1 MFEWKP
7 NTDPANAAWDA
18 IPNTD
23 TKTFAAGEAY
33 AILIRGDRSTTLN
46 SNTAVGPETTL
57 RTTGKLKVGSTSTPN
72 VAPYE
77 GGFTLIGNPYQ
88 ARVDLKTL
96 LTPGNSSGVSSQFA
110 YVYDPTMG
118 TRGSYVTIDL
128 DGNNTPLES
137 NVNDILEPNQAFFV
151 ETVTSVS
158 SPAVIFNESYKA
170 SGVGEN
176 VAFNVSE
183 PVTNLYVN
191 LYYDNIET
199 KAVDAVKVKF
209 RAGANN
215 AKDTLDATKVWNYD
229 ESFAIDRNPNYM
241 SIESRAM
248 PTAQDSVPFYLG
260 NFTKTAYR
268 LEIKPENFTG
278 AKAYLFDRYLETSKE
293 LPSDTT
299 TAISFEID
307 NSIPASKATDR
318 FVVKFEE
325 VSLSD
330 DDFEL
335 NSSLSVYPNPLKG
348 SRFSI
353 SHQQAFSAKD
363 LSLKLFDL
371 QGRLIVDQTIENAAN
386 VEVNLNKE
394 LASGVYIL
402 NLSDGKASQ
411 SVKLMVK

>member
-1 MFEWKP
+1 MTI
-7 NTDPANAAWDA
+7 N
-18 IPNTD
+18 
-23 TKTFAAGEAY
+23 
-33 AILIRGDRSTTLN
+33 LN
-46 SNTAVGPETTL
+46 E
-57 RTTGKLKVGSTSTPN
+57 
-72 VAPYE
+72 
-77 GGFTLIGNPYQ
+77 
-88 ARVDLKTL
+88 
-96 LTPGNSSGVSSQFA
+96 
-110 YVYDPTMG
+110 
-118 TRGSYVTIDL
+118 
-128 DGNNTPLES
+128 
-137 NVNDILEPNQAFFV
+137 DILTSGN
-151 ETVTSVS
+151 TV
-158 SPAVIFNESYKA
+158 I
-170 SGVGEN
+170 
-176 VAFNVSE
+176 
-183 PVTNLYVN
+183 
-191 LYYDNIET
+191 
-199 KAVDAVKVKF
+199 DAVRVKF
-209 RAGANN
+209 RNGGNN
-215 AKDTLDATKVWNYD
+215 AKDTLDATKLWNYE

-241 SIESRAM
+241 SIETRSL

-278 AKAYLFDRYLETSKE
+278 AKAYLFDRYLETSTE
-293 LPSDTT
+293 LPSEAT

-353 SHQQAFSAKD
+353 SHQQAFSGKD

-371 QGRLIVDQTIENAAN
+371 QGRLIVDQTIENAPN